1 MYHFEILSFSHQKV
15 LRLQSSLADREKVT
29 QGIGYMSDNKEKAP
43 EGKKESKLPVQKI
56 LTALF
61 VFVNLGVTGFGTYL
75 VYASTIGWTAPTL
88 TEDSIKVDPSFMFNE
103 ENAVPYVYTLD
114 KFTVNLIGEPKRTVR
129 LEVNLHM
136 LGRDAFEEVMLSEN
150 RARVRDRIVSALN
163 EKNFTELES
172 IQGKLFLKDKI
183 AMEVN
188 TILNKGVVK
197 DVYFTDFVVQ

>member
-1 MYHFEILSFSHQKV
+1 M
-15 LRLQSSLADREKVT
+15 AEKKD
-29 QGIGYMSDNKEKAP
+29 QAQEEK
-43 EGKKESKLPVQKI
+43 KQSKLPVQKI

-61 VFVNLGVTGFGTYL
+61 VVINLGITGFGSYL
-75 VYASTIGWTAPTL
+75 VYASTMGWKAPTL
-88 TEDSIKVDPSFMFNE
+88 TEASIQVDPSFLFNE
-103 ENAVPYVYTLD
+103 ENAVPYVYTMD
-114 KFTVNLIGEPKRTVR
+114 KFTVNLTGEPRRTVR

-136 LGRDAFEEVMLSEN
+136 LGRDAFEEVMLTDN
-150 RARVRDRIVSALN
+150 RARVRDRIVRLLN
-163 EKNFTELES
+163 EKNFSEIES

>member
-1 MYHFEILSFSHQKV
+1 
-15 LRLQSSLADREKVT
+15 
-29 QGIGYMSDNKEKAP
+29 MSDKKEAGSEAKT
-43 EGKKESKLPVQKI
+43 ESKLPVQKI

-61 VFVNLGVTGFGTYL
+61 VVANLGITSFGTYL
-75 VYASTIGWTAPTL
+75 VYASTIGWKEPTI
-88 TEDSIKVDPSFMFNE
+88 TEESIKVDPAFMFNE

-114 KFTVNLIGEPKRTVR
+114 KFTVNLEGEPRRTVR

-150 RARVRDRIVSALN
+150 RARVRDRIVRLLN
-163 EKNFTELES
+163 DKNFTEIES

>member
-1 MYHFEILSFSHQKV
+1 MAENKDQ
-15 LRLQSSLADREKVT
+15 T
-29 QGIGYMSDNKEKAP
+29 QEQ
-43 EGKKESKLPVQKI
+43 KKESKLPVQKI

-61 VFVNLGVTGFGTYL
+61 VAVNLGISGFGGYL
-75 VYASTIGWTAPTL
+75 VYSSTLGWKEPTI
-88 TEDSIKVDPSFMFNE
+88 TEDSVKVDPAYLFNE

-114 KFTVNLIGEPKRTVR
+114 KFTVNLGGEPRRTVR

-136 LGRDAFEEVMLSEN
+136 LGKEAFEEVMLSEN
-150 RARVRDRIVSALN
+150 RARVRDRIVRLLN
-163 EKNFTELES
+163 EKSFSELES

>member
-1 MYHFEILSFSHQKV
+1 M
-15 LRLQSSLADREKVT
+15 ADKKDQAQE
-29 QGIGYMSDNKEKAP
+29 E
-43 EGKKESKLPVQKI
+43 KKESKLPVQKI

-61 VFVNLGVTGFGTYL
+61 VLMNLSVTGFGTYL
-75 VYASTIGWTAPTL
+75 VYASTMGWTAPTL
-88 TEDSIKVDPSFMFNE
+88 TEKSIQIDPSFMFKEN
-103 ENAVPYVYTLD
+103 NAVPYVYTLD
-114 KFTVNLIGEPKRTVR
+114 KFTVNLIGDPKRTVR

-136 LGRDAFEEVMLSEN
+136 LGRDAFEEVMLTDN
-150 RARVRDRIVSALN
+150 RARVRDRIVRLLN
-163 EKNFTELES
+163 EKNFSEIES